1 MQTTYPHASGY
12 PLRCHPQAP
21 QPPSPQQASRH
32 PPVGRPLPPG
42 SATLTPTSGVGVKMM
57 TATTRGTSCTHAR
70 AKAVASAERTWGM
83 AMSCR
88 RKECAG
94 HLRVEAHVIDL
105 DRGLER
111 AMQRL
116 ERKEGI
122 DLAPPLRGVPG
133 GRFGQER
140 GRDKAISVSIDVR
153 HIFRS
158 IKDTKSGGVGALHP
172 PLHSR
177 SCQTQ
182 AFVGKFIPT

>member
-1 MQTTYPHASGY
+1 MQA
-12 PLRCHPQAP
+12 Q
-21 QPPSPQQASRH
+21 
-32 PPVGRPLPPG
+32 
-42 SATLTPTSGVGVKMM
+42 GVLL
-57 TATTRGTSCTHAR
+57 
-70 AKAVASAERTWGM
+70 
-83 AMSCR
+83 
-88 RKECAG
+88 AG

-122 DLAPPLRGVPG
+122 DLAPLGGVPG

-140 GRDKAISVSIDVR
+140 GRDKVISISIDVR
-153 HIFRS
+153 HIFCS
-158 IKDTKSGGVGALHP
+158 IKDTKSGGVGALHT
-172 PLHSR
+172 PLHPR